1 MAEKFAS
8 NDSDEIKGKRTW
20 TIRKIDNDTIEQ
32 TKVAAG
38 KSGMKIG
45 AWVDQKLQLAAE
57 AELSDKPCA
66 SSGLARELSQIT
78 DSLDDLSNRKLL
90 DRLTKI
96 ESEYTQIIKG
106 QHSILMAIQKI
117 QEG

>member
-1 MAEKFAS
+1 VAEKLAS

-20 TIRKIDNDTIEQ
+20 TIRKIDSDTIEQ
-32 TKVAAG
+32 TKAAAG

-45 AWVDQKLQLAAE
+45 AWVDQKLQQAAE
-57 AELSDKPCA
+57 SALNDEPCEP
-66 SSGLARELSQIT
+66 SGLARELSQLT
-78 DSLDDLSNRKLL
+78 DSLDDLNNRKLL